1 MSIPLAR
8 TPDAARTLHDGPD
21 GEHRRVAA
29 ILRADRRARLAARDI
44 AMGLKLDMGAD
55 GPAARARMV
64 MEDRVELSP
73 RTPQHIV
80 RRVRDTCML
89 DRLFYRANAALTADQ
104 HAAGLRFRASW
115 LRATRGGRLVQR
127 YTPHTGTGGGGTME
141 DTETSV
147 HARRAIDRALSLLT
161 PARTRV
167 VCAVC
172 GMDEAPGTRI
182 RTLHTALD
190 ILHERW

>member
-1 MSIPLAR
+1 MPVPLAR
-8 TPDAARTLHDGPD
+8 TPDAPD
-21 GEHRRVAA
+21 GERRRVAA

-44 AMGLKLDMGAD
+44 AMGLRPDMGAD
-55 GPAARARMV
+55 GPAARARV
-64 MEDRVELSP
+64 VVQDHVALAP
-73 RTPQHIV
+73 RTPRHTV
-80 RRVRDTCML
+80 RRVHDTCML
-89 DRLFYRANAALTADQ
+89 DRLFHRANAALTADQ
-104 HAAGLRFRASW
+104 HAAGLRFRAAW
-115 LRATRGGRLVQR
+115 LRAARGGRLVQR
-127 YTPHTGTGGGGTME
+127 YTPHTGTGGGGAME
-141 DTETSV
+141 ETEASL

-161 PARTRV
+161 PARGRV